1 MGRTRYVLERHA
13 YAPEQNRL
21 HVFNRSVRK
30 GSWLAPGCHTLDAA
44 KRFVGLFPVRHFR
57 WAEVRTEY
65 PEPYTWLN
73 KVAVAG
79 RYVGPKDLPVV
90 LRECRAKYCSPNNRG
105 VVDGSTLP
113 IPRLVAKVRL
123 VAV

>member
-1 MGRTRYVLERHA
+1 MGHTRYVLERHA

-30 GSWLAPGCHTLDAA
+30 GSWLAPQCHTVAAA
-44 KRFVGLFPVRHFR
+44 KRFVGLFPARHFR

-65 PEPYTWLN
+65 TEPYAWLN
-73 KVAVAG
+73 RAVAAG
-79 RYVGPKDLPVV
+79 RYVGPKDIAVV
-90 LRECRAKYCSPNNRG
+90 LRVCRARYCAPDNRG
-105 VVDGSTLP
+105 LVDGSTLP

>member
-1 MGRTRYVLERHA
+1 MGHTRYVLERHA

-65 PEPYTWLN
+65 TEPYAWLN
-73 KVAVAG
+73 RAVAAG

-105 VVDGSTLP
+105 VVGGSTLP

>member
-21 HVFNRSVRK
+21 YVFNRGVRR
-30 GSWLAPGCHTLDAA
+30 GSWRVPGCGTIAAA
-44 KRFVGLFPVRHFR
+44 KRYAGLFAVRHFR

-65 PEPYTWLN
+65 PEPYAWLN
-73 KVAVAG
+73 RVVAAG
-79 RYVGPKDLPVV
+79 RYVGPKDLLVA
-90 LRECRAKYCSPNNRG
+90 LMENRAKYCSPNNRG
-105 VVDGSTLP
+105 LVDGSTLP